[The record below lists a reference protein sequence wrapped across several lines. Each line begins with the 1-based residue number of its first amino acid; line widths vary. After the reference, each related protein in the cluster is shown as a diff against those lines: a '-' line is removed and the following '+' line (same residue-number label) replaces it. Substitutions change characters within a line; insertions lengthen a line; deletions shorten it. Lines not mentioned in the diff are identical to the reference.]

1 MLKKKIIIF
10 LISLL
15 LSFSFWLYVTVE
27 QGPEVE
33 RIYKV
38 NITYRNLTPGLT
50 FLEPLG
56 SAEIKV
62 RGSRQRLMNLN
73 ENSFTAYVDLSGLSE
88 GPHSVEI
95 LVEAPPFVKVVE
107 VSPSRISV
115 FLDKVVRVERNIRI
129 EFIGSPKEGYVIEEP
144 EINPDKITV
153 EGPSKK
159 IEAIRDVS
167 VVVDITNID
176 SDVSISSIPRV
187 KDALGN
193 EIEGISITPS
203 IVYITIKVKS
213 ILSSKVVPI
222 TPNFV
227 GSVPSDYGIKSIVVS
242 PSVITILGNINKLKD
257 ISFVE
262 TKEINITNLT
272 SSKNITTEV
281 IVPEGVEIKG
291 SKSVTVQIVIERK
304 IKKEFDVDISL
315 EGKNENFN
323 YILDIKTVTVE
334 VFGFESIVKSIKKED
349 FLAQINV
356 EGIGIG
362 EYEVEVKVKCL
373 NRNVKIT
380 GVYPDK
386 VKLKVEK
393 KEGGTP

>member
-38 NITYRNLTPGLT
+38 NITYRNLAPGLT

-144 EINPDKITV
+144 EVNPDKITV

-222 TPNFV
+222 TPNLV

-323 YILDIKTVTVE
+323 YILDIKTVSVE

-386 VKLKVEK
+386 VELKVEK

>member
-1 MLKKKIIIF
+1 
-10 LISLL
+10 
-15 LSFSFWLYVTVE
+15 
-27 QGPEVE
+27 
-33 RIYKV
+33 
-38 NITYRNLTPGLT
+38 
-50 FLEPLG
+50 
-56 SAEIKV
+56 
-62 RGSRQRLMNLN
+62 
-73 ENSFTAYVDLSGLSE
+73 
-88 GPHSVEI
+88 
-95 LVEAPPFVKVVE
+95 
-107 VSPSRISV
+107 
-115 FLDKVVRVERNIRI
+115 
-129 EFIGSPKEGYVIEEP
+129 
-144 EINPDKITV
+144 
-153 EGPSKK
+153 
-159 IEAIRDVS
+159 
-167 VVVDITNID
+167 VVDITNID

-222 TPNFV
+222 TPNLV

-304 IKKEFDVDISL
+304 IKKEFDVSVSL

-373 NRNVKIT
+373 NKNVKIT

>member
-1 MLKKKIIIF
+1 MLKRKITIF

-27 QGPEVE
+27 QGPEAE
-33 RIYKV
+33 RIFKV
-38 NITYRNLTPGLT
+38 NLTYRNLTSGLT

-56 SAEIKV
+56 SVEIKI
-62 RGSRQRLMNLN
+62 RGSRQRLINLK
-73 ENSFTAYVDLSGLSE
+73 ENSFVAYVDLSGLSE

-95 LVEAPPFVKVVE
+95 LVEAPPFVKIVE
-107 VSPSRISV
+107 IFPSRISV
-115 FLDKVVRVERNIRI
+115 FLDKVVRVERNIRV

-144 EINPDKITV
+144 EVNPDKITI

-167 VVVDITNID
+167 VVVDIANID
-176 SDVSISSIPRV
+176 SDVSVSSIPRI

-222 TPNFV
+222 TPNLV
-227 GSVPSDYGIKSIVVS
+227 GNTPSDYGIKSIVVT
-242 PSVITILGNINKLKD
+242 PSVITLLGNVNKLKN
-257 ISFVE
+257 ISFIE
-262 TKEINITNLT
+262 TEEINITNLT
-272 SSKNITTEV
+272 SSKNVVTKLL
-281 IVPEGVEIKG
+281 VPEGVEIKG
-291 SKSVTVQIVIERK
+291 SKDVTVQIVIERK
-304 IKKEFDVDISL
+304 IKKEFKVDVSL
-315 EGKNENFN
+315 KGKSEQFN
-323 YILDIKTVTVE
+323 YILDNSSISVE
-334 VFGFESIVKSIKKED
+334 VFGFETTVKSLKKED
-349 FLAQINV
+349 FTAEINV
-356 EGIGIG
+356 EEIKTG
-362 EYEVEVKVKCL
+362 EYEVEVRVKCL
-373 NRNVKIT
+373 NKDVKII

-386 VKLKVEK
+386 VKLKVEE

>member
-1 MLKKKIIIF
+1 MLKRKLTIF

-33 RIYKV
+33 RIFKV
-38 NITYRNLTPGLT
+38 NLTYRNLTPGLT

-56 SAEIKV
+56 SVEIKA
-62 RGSRQRLMNLN
+62 RGSRQRLINLK
-73 ENSFTAYVDLSGLSE
+73 ENSFVAYVDLSGLSE
-88 GPHSVEI
+88 GPHSVEV
-95 LVEAPPFVKVVE
+95 LVEAPPFVKIIE
-107 VSPSRISV
+107 VFPSRISV

-144 EINPDKITV
+144 EMNPDKITI

-176 SDVSISSIPRV
+176 SDMSISSIPRI

-222 TPNFV
+222 TPNLI
-227 GSVPSDYGIKSIVVS
+227 GNTPSDYGIKSIVVS
-242 PSVITILGNINKLKD
+242 PSVITLLGSMNKLKD
-257 ISFVE
+257 INFIE
-262 TKEINITNLT
+262 TEEINITNLT
-272 SSKNITTEV
+272 SSKNITAKI
-281 IVPEGVEIKG
+281 IVPDGVEIKG
-291 SKSVTVQIVIERK
+291 PSEVTVQILVEKKIRKDFNIE
-304 IKKEFDVDISL
+304 ISL
-315 EGKNENFN
+315 VGEMDKFKYTLDKN
-323 YILDIKTVTVE
+323 TVTVE
-334 VFGFESIVKSIKKED
+334 ILGFESIVKSLTEKD
-349 FLAQINV
+349 FVAKINV
-356 EGIGIG
+356 ENIDVG
-362 EYEVEVKVKCL
+362 EYEIEVEVECL
-373 NRNVKIT
+373 NKDVKIT
-380 GVYPDK
+380 SVYPDK
-386 VKLKVEK
+386 VKLKVEE